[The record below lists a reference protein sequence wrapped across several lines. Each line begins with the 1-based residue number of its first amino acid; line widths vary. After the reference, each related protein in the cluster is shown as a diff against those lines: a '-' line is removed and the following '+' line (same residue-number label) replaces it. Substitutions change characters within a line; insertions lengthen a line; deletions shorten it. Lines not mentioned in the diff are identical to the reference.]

1 MAIAPDL
8 PPIREVI
15 ARHGLSAS
23 KALGQNFL
31 LDEQLLSRIA
41 AIPGDLK
48 GARVLEVGP
57 GPGGLTRALLRAGAR
72 VTAIEMDTR
81 CLPALSEL
89 SEAFPG
95 QLTVIEGDAMKLD
108 HGALMAENGK
118 AEPFHIASNLPYNV
132 GTALFTRWL
141 DGVEWPPQW
150 LSLTLMFQREVAE
163 RIVAQS
169 GTPNSSGAYGRLAV
183 LAQWRSTAKMALK
196 VHRSAFTP
204 PPKVMSAIVHVT
216 PHEAP
221 EGVNPATLQ
230 RLTAAAFGQ
239 RRKMLRQSLKAVPG
253 ALEALARVGIDET
266 RRAETVNV
274 ADFVALARALT
285 PD

>member
-1 MAIAPDL
+1 MAEGAPSL

-31 LDEQLLSRIA
+31 LDEQLLDRIA
-41 AIPGDLK
+41 AIPGELA
-48 GARVLEVGP
+48 GTRVLEVGP

-72 VTAIEMDTR
+72 VTAIEMDER
-81 CLPALSEL
+81 CLPALAEL
-89 SEAFPG
+89 AAAFPG

-108 HGALMAENGK
+108 HGDLMQG
-118 AEPFHIASNLPYNV
+118 EPFHIASNLPYNV

-141 DGVEWPPQW
+141 DSGQWPPQW
-150 LSLTLMFQREVAE
+150 SSLTLMFQREVAD
-163 RIVAQS
+163 RIVAS
-169 GTPNSSGAYGRLAV
+169 PGTSAYGRLAV
-183 LAQWRSTAKMALK
+183 LAQWRSTAKLALK

-216 PHEAP
+216 PGTAP
-221 EGVNPATLQ
+221 EGVDPALLA

-239 RRKMLRQSLKAVPG
+239 RRKMLRQSLKSVPG
-253 ALEALARVGIDET
+253 ALEAMASIGIEET
-266 RRAETVNV
+266 RRAETMSV
-274 ADFVALARALT
+274 AEFVSLARALS
-285 PD
+285 